1 MNKNRKNLANSDE
14 LIRRPKVDQRLHKGK
29 SDDLWSST
37 VFVESKLDLTTLIK
51 NRLITQKRYQGRL
64 VKEKI
69 VYKHKNY
76 IYINKDKIK
85 IELDNLI
92 LNRNQNRLIKLYKSK
107 INLKEEINNFNN
119 VVKRIIRKE
128 NRFYISKS
136 RNIAINIRKQI
147 YRNKVYLKKLYNRI
161 KINIYDNDRINE
173 FKNKLKEVN
182 KKRKI
187 IIHNKIPHHKLI
199 NKYKR
204 HTATLNSIDNRTI
217 IVDQLDRERARAD
230 RERELVSLYEEEE
243 GRIIIIEDND
253 TKKNKSREERGRYS
267 GIASNLLRRTVEIP
281 DVVQSSIDKEKIIK
295 ELKNIISKNEDNI
308 DIIINAGIL
317 IGKIK
322 AYGLVDVPYELD
334 PQILLHRREL
344 ELEIARETGRRVK
357 GEENTSLNI
366 IDLTRARTES
376 TMIVDHFLCLN
387 LRILSLNISE
397 KKRLIRMERIIKKR
411 KNWKKMVLKSF

>member
-14 LIRRPKVDQRLHKGK
+14 LIRQPKVDQRLHKGK

-51 NRLITQKRYQGRL
+51 KRLITQKRYQGRL

-182 KKRKI
+182 KKRK
-187 IIHNKIPHHKLI
+187 N
-199 NKYKR
+199 N
-204 HTATLNSIDNRTI
+204 
-217 IVDQLDRERARAD
+217 
-230 RERELVSLYEEEE
+230 
-243 GRIIIIEDND
+243 
-253 TKKNKSREERGRYS
+253 
-267 GIASNLLRRTVEIP
+267 
-281 DVVQSSIDKEKIIK
+281 
-295 ELKNIISKNEDNI
+295 
-308 DIIINAGIL
+308 
-317 IGKIK
+317 
-322 AYGLVDVPYELD
+322 
-334 PQILLHRREL
+334 
-344 ELEIARETGRRVK
+344 
-357 GEENTSLNI
+357 NT
-366 IDLTRARTES
+366 
-376 TMIVDHFLCLN
+376 
-387 LRILSLNISE
+387 
-397 KKRLIRMERIIKKR
+397 
-411 KNWKKMVLKSF
+411 